1 LDPEGRVVHVIG
13 KHPAGPGGP
22 EDGAALGGGMRSGKP
37 TPELFPGPESL
48 RPTLLG
54 SRYVVSAGHPLVAEV
69 AGRVFDGGGNA
80 VDAGVAAGLAAA
92 VVQADMC
99 NLGGVAPIMVRQP
112 GADVVESVAGLG
124 WWGEAAT
131 LDAYRAR
138 YGEEMPLGPPVG
150 IVPAAVSAW
159 VRALQRFGTWTFRD
173 CAAPAIELAH
183 DGFPVDRRLAAAL
196 EVTGCG
202 FSRWPSS
209 RAVYWP
215 DGAPPRPGDTLVQ
228 DALGRL
234 LERLADAE
242 RASTRE
248 AGLDA
253 VHDAFYCGDIAQRI
267 AAFSQQRGG
276 WLAAD
281 DLAAFDAEIEP
292 AVSRGFHDWEV
303 FTPTTWCQG
312 PALLQALA
320 VLEGLDLSALGH
332 NSADYVHTVAE
343 AMKQAFFDRERHY
356 GDPRHVEVPL
366 ERLLSDEHAG
376 ELRAQIDTAIAQ
388 ESLSGGY
395 GVPGGRVDTTYL
407 CTVDAA
413 GNAFSA
419 MPSDTLDGSP
429 IIPELGIIISPR
441 GVQSRLEPGHPAS
454 IGPRKRPR
462 LTPSPAI
469 ALRRP
474 EPGGTDRRVMALGC
488 PGGDVIL
495 QGMLQAFLNL
505 TVFGMTAQQAVEAP
519 RFACFAW
526 PDSFYPHGEV
536 PARVALEGRIGGSV
550 ADDLRTRGHDVRR
563 WPEWEFD
570 AGGVSVALDVRAPSG
585 GRRVLATGADPRR
598 INYALGR

>member
-1 LDPEGRVVHVIG
+1 VHVIG
-13 KHPAGPGGP
+13 KPLAASGGP
-22 EDGAALGGGMRSGKP
+22 EEGDVLGGGMRSGKP

-54 SRYVVSAGHPLVAEV
+54 SRFAVSAGHPLVAEV
-69 AGRVFDGGGNA
+69 AGRVFDRGGNA
-80 VDAGVAAGLAAA
+80 VDAGVASGLAAA
-92 VVQADMC
+92 VVQPDMC
-99 NLGGVAPIMVRQP
+99 NLGGVAPIVVRP
-112 GADVVESVAGLG
+112 AGADVVWSVAGLG
-124 WWGEAAT
+124 WWGDAAT

-173 CAAPAIELAH
+173 CAGPAIELAR
-183 DGFPVDRRLAAAL
+183 DGFPIDERLAAGL
-196 EVTGCG
+196 EVTGRG

-234 LERLADAE
+234 LERLAGIE
-242 RASTRE
+242 NGSTRE
-248 AGLDA
+248 SALDA
-253 VHDAFYCGDIAQRI
+253 VHDAFYRADIARRI
-267 AAFSQQRGG
+267 ADFSRANGG

-281 DLAAFDAEIEP
+281 DLAAFDAEIAP
-292 AVSRGFHDWEV
+292 AVSRRFHDWDV

-312 PALLQALA
+312 PALLQAMA
-320 VLEGLDLSALGH
+320 VLEALDLSGLGH

-366 ERLLSDEHAG
+366 DHLLSDEHAR
-376 ELRAQIDTAIAQ
+376 ELRALIDTASAR
-388 ESLSGGY
+388 ESLSGG
-395 GVPGGRVDTTYL
+395 GGAPGGRTDTTYL

-429 IIPELGIIISPR
+429 IIPDLGILISPR

-469 ALRRP
+469 ALRAP
-474 EPGGTDRRVMALGC
+474 EPEATDRRVMALGC

-536 PARVALEGRIGGSV
+536 PARVALEERIGGDV
-550 ADDLRTRGHDVRR
+550 ADDLAARGHDVRR

-570 AGGVSVALDVRAPSG
+570 AGGVSVALDVRAPSE
-585 GRRVLATGADPRR
+585 GRRVLAAGADPRR

>member
-1 LDPEGRVVHVIG
+1 
-13 KHPAGPGGP
+13 
-22 EDGAALGGGMRSGKP
+22 MRSGKP
-37 TPELFPGPESL
+37 TPEVFPGPESL

-54 SRYVVSAGHPLVAEV
+54 SHFAVSAGHPLVAEV
-69 AGRVFDGGGNA
+69 AGRIFDGGGNA

-99 NLGGVAPIMVRQP
+99 NLGGVAPIVVRP
-112 GADVVESVAGLG
+112 AGSNVVESVAGLG
-124 WWGEAAT
+124 WWGKAAT

-138 YGEEMPLGPPVG
+138 YGHDMPLGPAVG
-150 IVPAAVSAW
+150 VVPAAVSAW
-159 VRALQRFGTWTFRD
+159 VRALQRFGTWSFRD
-173 CAAPAIELAH
+173 CAGPAIELARE
-183 DGFPVDRRLAAAL
+183 GFPVDERLAVAL
-196 EVTGCG
+196 EVIGRG

-215 DGAPPRPGDTLVQ
+215 DGTPPRPGDILVQ

-242 RASTRE
+242 SGSTRD
-248 AGLDA
+248 AALDA
-253 VHDAFYCGDIAQRI
+253 VHDAFYRGDVARRIAQ
-267 AAFSQQRGG
+267 FSQARGG
-276 WLAAD
+276 WLETA
-281 DLAAFDAEIEP
+281 DLAGFDAEIEP
-292 AVSRGFHDWEV
+292 AVSRTFHDWEV

-320 VLEGLDLSALGH
+320 VLEGLDLPGLGH

-356 GDPRHVEVPL
+356 GDPRHVDVPL
-366 ERLLSDEHAG
+366 GRLLSDEHAG
-376 ELRAQIDTAIAQ
+376 KLRAMIDTTSAQ
-388 ESLSGGY
+388 ASLSGAG
-395 GVPGGRVDTTYL
+395 GIPGGRADTTYL
-407 CTVDAA
+407 CTIDAA

-419 MPSDTLDGSP
+419 TPSDTLDGSP

-454 IGPRKRPR
+454 IGPHKRPR

-469 ALRRP
+469 ALGMP
-474 EPGGTDRRVMALGC
+474 DPGASDRRVMALGC

-536 PARVALEGRIGGSV
+536 PARVALEGRIGGDV
-550 ADDLRTRGHDVRR
+550 GEDLAARGHDVKH
-563 WPEWEFD
+563 WPDWEFD
-570 AGGVSVALDVRAPSG
+570 AGGVSVALDVRAPSE
-585 GRRVLATGADPRR
+585 GRRVLAAGADPRR